1 MVNINETTIVSDEF
15 EIYFTEAISKFDRL
29 NYNYLGISRKEFPK
43 WQGWQIINAY
53 KEQNV
58 EIRDIEDRMLEVLVR
73 NFYYLKYIQE
83 KF

>member
-53 KEQNV
+53 KEQSV
-58 EIRDIEDRMLEVLVR
+58 EIRDIEDRMLDVLVR